1 LPDPSDQK
9 AEARLDMEGGPETQ
23 GTPAEG
29 EPGRRDTGVLSPEEV
44 ARNFLRHGGGPDPR
58 TRRTRPPRRNL
69 RAAATTAAVVV
80 GAGAVLAG
88 LAAFTLLP
96 NGQSNPPSAQARS
109 HPPVGAQTT
118 TSTTSTSTSTTSTVP
133 LLANDAV
140 TVDVLNAYGS
150 GAVAG
155 VTATALRGLGF
166 SIGNIANAPSDIAPG
181 QPSQILYGPS
191 DLAAANTLAQ
201 TLSGPVTEISTTAL
215 SGNHIQL
222 WVASPQLV
230 VKVS

>member
-1 LPDPSDQK
+1 
-9 AEARLDMEGGPETQ
+9 MEGGPETQ

-29 EPGRRDTGVLSPEEV
+29 DPGRRDTRVLSPEEV
-44 ARNFLRHGGGPDPR
+44 ARNFLRQGDPDPR
-58 TRRTRPPRRNL
+58 TRRIRPPRRNL
-69 RAAATTAAVVV
+69 RAAATTAAVAV

-88 LAAFTLLP
+88 LAAFILLP
-96 NGQSNPPSAQARS
+96 NGQANPPSAQARS

-118 TSTTSTSTSTTSTVP
+118 TSTSTTSTSTTSTVP
-133 LLANDAV
+133 LLAHDAV

-155 VTATALRGLGF
+155 VTATALGGLGF
-166 SIGNIANAPSDIAPG
+166 SIGSVTNAPSDIAPG

-191 DLAAANTLAQ
+191 DVAAANTLAQ
-201 TLSGPVTEISTTAL
+201 TLSGPVTEIPTADL

-222 WVASPQLV
+222 WVASPQLI

>member
-1 LPDPSDQK
+1 
-9 AEARLDMEGGPETQ
+9 MEGGPETQ

-29 EPGRRDTGVLSPEEV
+29 DPGRRDTRVLSPEEV
-44 ARNFLRHGGGPDPR
+44 ARNFLRHGGDPDPR

-96 NGQSNPPSAQARS
+96 NGQANPPSAQARS
-109 HPPVGAQTT
+109 ASAGGRPDHDLDLDD
-118 TSTTSTSTSTTSTVP
+118 STSTSTTSTVP
-133 LLANDAV
+133 LLAHGAV

-150 GAVAG
+150 GAVAA

-166 SIGNIANAPSDIAPG
+166 SIGNVANAPSDIAPG

-201 TLSGPVTEISTTAL
+201 TLSGPVTEISTTDL
-215 SGNHIQL
+215 SGNHLQL

>member
-1 LPDPSDQK
+1 
-9 AEARLDMEGGPETQ
+9 MEGGPETQ

-29 EPGRRDTGVLSPEEV
+29 DPGRRDTRVLSPEEV
-44 ARNFLRHGGGPDPR
+44 ARNFLGHGGDPDPR

-80 GAGAVLAG
+80 VAGAVLAG

-96 NGQSNPPSAQARS
+96 NGQANPPSAQARS

-118 TSTTSTSTSTTSTVP
+118 TATSTTTTSTSTTSTVP
-133 LLANDAV
+133 LLAHDAV

-155 VTATALRGLGF
+155 VTATALGGLGF
-166 SIGNIANAPSDIAPG
+166 SIGSVANAPSDIAPG

-201 TLSGPVTEISTTAL
+201 TLSGPVTEISTADL

-222 WVASPQLV
+222 WVASPQLI